1 MADTLQITDR
11 IVENAIVSSL
21 RNVFWTML
29 HQMPALKAS
38 GFDALPPDA
47 DLHFEVIGSVG
58 FAGEVSGIVYLC
70 LTEEFA
76 RQSTAQILGMSLS
89 EVDMTG
95 PEVIKDAVGE
105 VTNMTAGGFKNEL
118 CDLGYPCKLGLPA
131 FLRGRSLA
139 IASTKSAARHV
150 FWFECNGHRLAADI
164 LIKAE

>member
-1 MADTLQITDR
+1 MAETLQITDK

-29 HQMPALKAS
+29 HHMPSLKAS
-38 GFDALPPDA
+38 GLEAIPSDA
-47 DLHFEVIGSVG
+47 DMHFEVIGCVG
-58 FAGEVSGIVYLC
+58 FAGDVNGIVYLC

-76 RQSTAQILGMSLS
+76 RQSTAQILGMSLA
-89 EVDMTG
+89 EVDMTA

-118 CDLGYPCKLGLPA
+118 CDLGYPCKLGLPT

-139 IASTKSAARHV
+139 VASTKSAARHV

-164 LIKAE
+164 LLKSE